1 MDDVT
6 GNLFFV
12 VVVFQFK
19 MVHGFENVS
28 EIIWDEAGEK
38 PRKQLGQAV
47 KKKKKMEKPRHKEM
61 LRTLTGFGRRREK

>member
-6 GNLFFV
+6 GNLFV
-12 VVVFQFK
+12 VVVVAQSK

-28 EIIWDEAGEK
+28 DIIWDEAGEK

-47 KKKKKMEKPRHKEM
+47 NKEKNGKAE
-61 LRTLTGFGRRREK
+61 T

>member
-12 VVVFQFK
+12 VVVVVVQFK

-38 PRKQLGQAV
+38 PRKQ
-47 KKKKKMEKPRHKEM
+47 
-61 LRTLTGFGRRREK
+61 

>member
-6 GNLFFV
+6 GNLFFLV
-12 VVVFQFK
+12 VVVVVVQFK

-47 KKKKKMEKPRHKEM
+47 NKEKKGKSE
-61 LRTLTGFGRRREK
+61 T

>member
-6 GNLFFV
+6 GNVFFAV
-12 VVVFQFK
+12 VVVQFK
-19 MVHGFENVS
+19 MVHSSENVS

-47 KKKKKMEKPRHKEM
+47 NKEKNGKAE
-61 LRTLTGFGRRREK
+61 T

>member
-12 VVVFQFK
+12 VVVVQFK
-19 MVHGFENVS
+19 MVHDFENVS

-47 KKKKKMEKPRHKEM
+47 NKEKNGKAE
-61 LRTLTGFGRRREK
+61 T

>member
-19 MVHGFENVS
+19 MVLGFENVS

-47 KKKKKMEKPRHKEM
+47 KKEKNGKAE
-61 LRTLTGFGRRREK
+61 T

>member
-12 VVVFQFK
+12 VVVVQFK

-47 KKKKKMEKPRHKEM
+47 NKEKKWKSRDIKSS
-61 LRTLTGFGRRREK
+61 